1 RNDAHW
7 FTCAENSRERK
18 PSPFPLRKM
27 TAGFCH
33 SRMDIRLKDA
43 PFNQKRLFLILLRY
57 HPVPLQLP
65 QRFAALLT
73 AKEGKP
79 GLF

>member
-1 RNDAHW
+1 
-7 FTCAENSRERK
+7 
-18 PSPFPLRKM
+18 M

-43 PFNQKRLFLILLRY
+43 PFNQKRPFLILLRY